1 MEKSIKVNNKGFTLV
16 ELLVALAIS
25 SIILTA
31 IGILVTNGVRG
42 YNKQTTMSELQDEA
56 NLTMNHI
63 VNAVMEADN
72 IDLVQESSG
81 PNTFVFITNDGNGKV
96 AANKYMYDSDSK
108 TLYVGGLLDNFT
120 NASPLCVDVDSFKV
134 QLTSNSLVYNNVP
147 GVGIATV
154 TGISD
159 TVQFKVTLKLKIS
172 QSEREIVRYVNVR
185 NKMTADTLK
194 STSATTDGNLIGSVY
209 DDLVSK
215 GILVD

>member
-1 MEKSIKVNNKGFTLV
+1 MEKSIKVNNKGFSLV

-31 IGILVTNGVRG
+31 VALLVTNGVSG

-63 VNAVMEADN
+63 INAVMEADN

-81 PNTFVFITNDGNGKV
+81 PNTFAFITNDGNGKV
-96 AANKYMYDSDSK
+96 AANKYMYDSASK
-108 TLYVGGLLDNFT
+108 TLYVGGLLDDFT
-120 NASPLCVDVDSFKV
+120 NGSPLCVDVDSFKV

-154 TGISD
+154 TGVSD
-159 TVQFKVTLKLKIS
+159 TVQFKVTLKLKVNNN
-172 QSEREIVRYVNVR
+172 EREIVRYVNVR
-185 NKMTADTLK
+185 NKMTEATLK